1 VSDIELLKQEKK
13 AARAWLKLVAQD
25 AKLWITLTILISLV
39 NGLLIIF
46 QMYVLS
52 YIIYVIYIK
61 DYNPYELVNYFIV
74 LVGAISLRAIA
85 SWGKEVIGFKSSA
98 TVRRSVRYNLLSY
111 LNKLGPI
118 KIQNHSTGELVSA
131 VMEHIEGLHKFLVY
145 YLPQMSIV
153 AFLPIIILIFIF
165 KVNFICGVILL
176 ICAPLIP
183 LFMALVGMGAESVNQ
198 KHFKYLSR
206 MSAHFLDTIQGLR
219 TLKLLGK
226 SKQQERKIFNVS
238 DEYRKK
244 TMSVLKIAFLSSAVL
259 ELFSSVSIALI
270 AVYIGLGFIN
280 VGTASYGSLSW
291 GLGGMTLQGALFVLL
306 LCPEFFLPFRELGT
320 HYHAKAEAVGAALEI
335 KKIFESEKYSLE
347 EGNSASDE
355 YLEGDISLSFS
366 DLSINYEG
374 KKDKALNAI
383 NLNIKAGEK
392 VAIVGPSGAGKTT
405 LFNTVLNFIKPSSGS
420 VYVNDVDLS
429 SINIKEWYSSISWLK
444 QNPTLFSGSIKENL
458 LLANPEATDEEC
470 VKALSFANLSD
481 FLMELPEGLDTLI
494 GENNIGLSGG
504 QVQRVA
510 IARIYIQNRGL
521 LLLDEPTS
529 SLDKDYQEMVINNL
543 SNFWIDKTVVLL
555 THRLEILHRV
565 DRVIVLDKGKIVQD
579 GTLNLLLEEKSG
591 LMYKLFNEWRG

>member
-1 VSDIELLKQEKK
+1 
-13 AARAWLKLVAQD
+13 
-25 AKLWITLTILISLV
+25 
-39 NGLLIIF
+39 
-46 QMYVLS
+46 MYVLS

-61 DYNPYELVNYFIV
+61 DYNPYELINYFIA
-74 LVGAISLRAIA
+74 LVGTISLRAIA
-85 SWGKEVIGFKSSA
+85 SWGREVIGFKSSA
-98 TVRRSVRYNLLSY
+98 IVRRIVRHNLLSY

-131 VMEHIEGLHKFLVY
+131 VMEHVEGLHKFLVY

-165 KVNFICGVILL
+165 KVNVICGVILL

-206 MSAHFLDTIQGLR
+206 MSIHFLDTIQGLR

-226 SKQQERKIFNVS
+226 SKQQERKIFHVS

-244 TMSVLKIAFLSSAVL
+244 TMSVLKIAFLSSSVL
-259 ELFSSVSIALI
+259 ELFSSLSIALI

-280 VGTASYGSLSW
+280 VGTASHGSLSW
-291 GLGGMTLQGALFVLL
+291 GLGEMTLQGALFILL

-335 KKIFESEKYSLE
+335 KKIFEMETDSLE
-347 EGNSASDE
+347 ERGSASNK
-355 YLEGDISLSFS
+355 LLGGDISLSFS
-366 DLSINYEG
+366 NLSINYEG
-374 KKDKALNAI
+374 KKDKALNDI
-383 NLNIKAGEK
+383 NLNINAGEK
-392 VAIVGPSGAGKTT
+392 IAIVGPSGAGKST
-405 LFNTVLNFIKPSSGS
+405 LFNTLLNFIKPSSGS
-420 VYVNDVDLS
+420 VYVNGVDLS
-429 SINIKEWYSSISWLK
+429 NIIMKEWYSSISWLK
-444 QNPTLFSGSIKENL
+444 QNPTLFSGTIKENL

-470 VKALSFANLSD
+470 IKALNFANLSD

-510 IARIYIQNRGL
+510 IARLYIQNRGL

-529 SLDKDYQEMVINNL
+529 SLDNDYQEIIINNI

-555 THRLEILHRV
+555 THRLETLYKV
-565 DRVIVLDKGKIVQD
+565 DRIIVLDKGEIVQD
-579 GTLNLLLEEKSG
+579 GTLSLLLKEKSG
-591 LMYKLFNEWRG
+591 LMYKLFNEWRV